1 MLIAIALLLLIPIA
15 TLFLECLAALLP
27 GRKTHHPNTAYP
39 NTEATAPPTQVKKAI
54 LMPAH
59 NEALGIAPVLAALTP
74 QLQPQDRLIVIA
86 DNCTDNTA
94 SIARDLGATVIE
106 RSDTERRGKGYALD
120 YGMQFLATDPPD
132 VVLII
137 DADCEVQ
144 ADTLDKITQQV
155 LVTGRP
161 VQALYLMEQPP
172 QPTPK
177 DAVSALAFLVKNWV
191 RPQGET
197 WLGIPCPLAGTGM
210 AFPWTILQQVK
221 LASGNLVEDMQLGID
236 LAIAG
241 HAPLF
246 YNDTQVIGK
255 LPQQQDAATS
265 QRTRWEH
272 GHLQTMRTQVPTLL
286 KAALMQKRFDLFGM
300 ALDLCIPPLSLL
312 VMIWL
317 FLAGLTVIA
326 GTVGA
331 SWHSAYLVGLEGI
344 LLFLAIFSGWLKF
357 GRRMLPPQTLLAI
370 PLYVLWKI
378 PLYFAFLVRPQTRW
392 VRTERD
398 GASASQ
404 SVVKHQ

>member
-1 MLIAIALLLLIPIA
+1 
-15 TLFLECLAALLP
+15 
-27 GRKTHHPNTAYP
+27 
-39 NTEATAPPTQVKKAI
+39 
-54 LMPAH
+54 
-59 NEALGIAPVLAALTP
+59 
-74 QLQPQDRLIVIA
+74 
-86 DNCTDNTA
+86 
-94 SIARDLGATVIE
+94 
-106 RSDTERRGKGYALD
+106 
-120 YGMQFLATDPPD
+120 
-132 VVLII
+132 
-137 DADCEVQ
+137 
-144 ADTLDKITQQV
+144 
-155 LVTGRP
+155 
-161 VQALYLMEQPP
+161 
-172 QPTPK
+172 
-177 DAVSALAFLVKNWV
+177 
-191 RPQGET
+191 
-197 WLGIPCPLAGTGM
+197 
-210 AFPWTILQQVK
+210 
-221 LASGNLVEDMQLGID
+221 